1 MSTEDLE
8 QRAESR
14 EQQSAERTRLPI
26 LGLIDSIQQVCTAG
40 TPPEKFV
47 NEVLRGFV
55 ALSDAV
61 YGAFWRV
68 DRQSRQ
74 LGIAAEVMPRVSES
88 GARAWGPVLGELALG
103 VVQQTIIRFQPVS
116 EPPGELLTGQAYM
129 ALGFPVR
136 GDDSAAGCVTI
147 VVRAESPIL
156 SDAGLAMLRLLGD
169 FGLLY
174 SSTRAAARY
183 EKFYE
188 SLSGAWKV
196 VGEAL
201 AFAGPHEM
209 AQVLSDRSRA
219 AFGAQRVSVGFVKGN
234 KVAVSAIS
242 GEDMLDKRSNFVRLI
257 QAAQAEVLVSG
268 EAGFYTASASAE
280 QRAEQ
285 TTRNPQHERLA
296 REGGAEAVYSVPL
309 RKEGDVIGVWT
320 VELGKGASLTDEA
333 RQVIDVTAGQIGPLL
348 HLARQN
354 ARNVFKRAGDG
365 SAAAAKWLLGKDHPW
380 RKAAA
385 VAGIVVLGVA
395 VFGRADFNAVGNCSL
410 ECSFRQ
416 VYTAPFDTTIRSVA
430 VRPGDTVGKGQTI
443 VVFDCDDLVLKLRET
458 QSNKTG
464 AEKEMST
471 YLAQQKMSKYAESEA
486 RRDSLAAQADLLERQ
501 IARAEVHADF
511 AGIVVTG
518 DLTRDIGRPVRMGEQ
533 LIEVAPLDKLLLDVE
548 VQQGDIAYVEAG
560 QGGMFTTKA
569 RPNLS
574 MPFEVDKV
582 RPTPETRNGAS
593 VYIAEATVANPE
605 GWLRPGMEG
614 AAKVRIGRQ
623 NITWVY
629 TRKLIN
635 WLRLHLWW

>member
-1 MSTEDLE
+1 MTTEDLE
-8 QRAESR
+8 QRTEGR
-14 EQQSAERTRLPI
+14 EQQTAERTRLPI
-26 LGLIDSIQQVCTAG
+26 LGLIDSIQQVCAAG

-55 ALSDAV
+55 ALADAV
-61 YGAFWRV
+61 YGAYWRV

-74 LGIAAEVMPRVSES
+74 LGIAAEVMPRVSEA
-88 GARAWGPVLGELALG
+88 GARAWGQALGELALG
-103 VVQQTIIRFQPVS
+103 VVQQTIIRFQPVG

-136 GDDSAAGCVTI
+136 GDDAAAGCVTI

-183 EKFYE
+183 EKSYE

-219 AFGAQRVSVGFVKGN
+219 AFGAQRVSVGFAKGN
-234 KVAVSAIS
+234 KIAVTAIS

-257 QAAQAEVLVSG
+257 QAAQTEVLVSG
-268 EAGFYTASASAE
+268 EPGFYAASAE
-280 QRAEQ
+280 PDQRAEQ

-296 REGGAEAVYSVPL
+296 REGDAEAVYSVPL
-309 RKEGDVIGVWT
+309 RKEGDVVGVWT
-320 VELGKGASLTDEA
+320 VEFGKGASLTDET

-365 SAAAAKWLLGKDHPW
+365 SVAAAKWLLGKEHPW

-385 VAGIVVLGVA
+385 VGGIVVLGVA
-395 VFGRADFNAVGNCSL
+395 VFGRTDFNAVGNCSL

-416 VYTAPFDTTIRSVA
+416 VYTAPFDTTIRSAA
-430 VRPGDTVGKGQTI
+430 VRPGDTVEKGQTI
-443 VVFDCDDLVLKLRET
+443 VEFDRDDLVLKLRET
-458 QSNKTG
+458 QSNMTG

-471 YLAQQKMSKYAESEA
+471 HLAEEKMSQYAESQA
-486 RRDSLAAQADLLERQ
+486 RRDSLAAQADLLKRQ
-501 IARAEVHADF
+501 VARAEVHADF
-511 AGIVVTG
+511 EGIVVTG
-518 DLTRDIGRPVRMGEQ
+518 DLTQDIGRPVRMGEQ
-533 LIEVAPLDKLLLDVE
+533 LVEVAPLDKLLLDVE
-548 VQQGDIAYVEAG
+548 VEQGDIAYVEEG
-560 QGGMFTTKA
+560 QKGVFTTKA

-614 AAKVRIGRQ
+614 AAKIHVGRR

-629 TRKLIN
+629 TRKLVN